1 MMLSSLRELLPQRQH
16 VSISIASTHHTG
28 MQLKGCYSC
37 MSVRGSLLREG
48 GKMYT
53 LTCAI
58 SVSHSS
64 KCSKV
69 CEDAAL

>member
-1 MMLSSLRELLPQRQH
+1 MHERERA
-16 VSISIASTHHTG
+16 IA
-28 MQLKGCYSC
+28 
-37 MSVRGSLLREG
+37 EG
-48 GKMYT
+48 GKRGKMYT

-69 CEDAAL
+69 CEDGALQQVLSSDAFIFTEHNMQKPENVAKTQYRI